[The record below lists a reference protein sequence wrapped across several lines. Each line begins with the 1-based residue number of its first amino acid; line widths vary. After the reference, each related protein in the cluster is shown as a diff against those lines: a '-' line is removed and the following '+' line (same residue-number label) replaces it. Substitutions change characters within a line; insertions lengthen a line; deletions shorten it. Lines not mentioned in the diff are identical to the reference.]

1 MTQSMEINTS
11 VAMLVSVF
19 GNPIHADA
27 EANNYE
33 WYVEFPDGSS
43 AILKNLSKGGSAGRV
58 QAWEVSCSSEAAAEQ
73 VTAKLEEG
81 ENYYD
86 GGLHPE
92 LFIKRDN

>member
-1 MTQSMEINTS
+1 MTHSTEINTS

-33 WYVEFPDGSS
+33 WRVEFSDGSS
-43 AILKNLSKGGSAGRV
+43 AILRNASKGGSAGRV
-58 QAWEVSCSSEAAAEQ
+58 QTWEVSCTSESAAEQ
-73 VTAKLEEG
+73 VNAKLEEG